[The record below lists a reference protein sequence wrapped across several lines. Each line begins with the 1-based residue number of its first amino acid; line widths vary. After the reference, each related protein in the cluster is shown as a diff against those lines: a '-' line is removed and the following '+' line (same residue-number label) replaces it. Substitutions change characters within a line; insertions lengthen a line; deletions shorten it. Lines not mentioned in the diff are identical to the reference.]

1 MSRSAHIIQ
10 KISDLPEHYNCVDI
24 LEHNLAERPDK
35 IALYSVEREMT
46 FRQVSQEVNQA
57 GNALKKLGVR
67 IGDCVALISLDLPEW
82 VTSFFGIL
90 KVGGVAVGMS
100 TTLTPREYAYMLD
113 DCRARILIVSES
125 LLPQI
130 QKITAERQFL
140 EHVVV
145 IGQPARKSDLAYV
158 DWIKGESTE
167 LSTAPTHRDDFCTLN
182 YTSGTTGN
190 PKGIPHAHK
199 DMPISS
205 QLYTVNK
212 LGLTENDRTFS
223 VARLFFTYGLGV
235 TLFSSW
241 HVGASTVLCSKP
253 PRVATNVLETID
265 RFKPTFLFSVP
276 TAYASLLAVE
286 GFERYDLSS
295 LRMCVA
301 AGEALP
307 VPVWHSWKEKTGLKI
322 VESMGTTEAFALFLS
337 NDPNDP
343 HCDTTGKV
351 VEGFELKIMDE
362 NGQEVRPGEIGDLFV
377 KGETFSLFYLH
388 QYQRTQYYFRG
399 EWLYTGDKFYAD
411 EEGFYHYAG
420 RADDMLKVGGIWVSP
435 VEIEH
440 TLRTHE
446 AVFEC
451 CVMGYPDRDELI
463 KPKAFIGLR
472 KGYTPSEELGNQLI
486 EHCKANMAA
495 YKRPR
500 WIEFMSEL
508 PKTATGK
515 IQRSALRYVA
525 TR

>member
-1 MSRSAHIIQ
+1 M
-10 KISDLPEHYNCVDI
+10 KISDLPDHYNCVDM
-24 LEHNLAERPDK
+24 LEHNLAKRADK

-67 IGDCVALISLDLPEW
+67 IGDSVALISLDLPEW

-100 TTLTPREYAYMLD
+100 TTLTPTDYAYMLD
-113 DCRARILIVSES
+113 DCRARILIVSEN

-130 QKITAERQFL
+130 EEIRAERQFL

-145 IGQPARKSDLAYV
+145 IGRPARKSHLAYE

-167 LSTAPTHRDDFCTLN
+167 LAAAPTHRDDFCTLN
-182 YTSGTTGN
+182 YTSGTTGQ

-205 QLYTVNK
+205 QLYTVNT
-212 LGLTENDRTFS
+212 LGLNENDRTFS

-235 TLFSSW
+235 NLFSAW
-241 HVGASTVLCSKP
+241 HVGASMVLCSKP
-253 PRVATNVLETID
+253 PRVPTNVLETIA

-286 GFERYDLSS
+286 GFEQYDLSS

-307 VPVWHSWKEKTGLKI
+307 AGLWHSWKQKTGLGI

-337 NDPNDP
+337 NDPADP
-343 HCDTTGKV
+343 HCDTTGKL
-351 VEGFELKIMDE
+351 VEGFELKITDE
-362 NGQEVRPGEIGDLFV
+362 NGRQVPCGEIGDLFV
-377 KGETFSLFYLH
+377 KGETFSLYYLH
-388 QYQRTQYYFRG
+388 QYHKSQQYFRG
-399 EWLYTGDKFYAD
+399 EWLYTGDKFSVDA
-411 EEGFYHYAG
+411 EGYYHYAG
-420 RADDMLKVGGIWVSP
+420 RADDMLKAGGIWVSP

-463 KPKAFIGLR
+463 KPKAFVGLR
-472 KGYTPSEELGNQLI
+472 KGYTPSDELANELI
-486 EHCKANMAA
+486 AYCKANMAA

-515 IQRSALRYVA
+515 IQRSALRYPA
-525 TR
+525 TGR

>member
-1 MSRSAHIIQ
+1 M
-10 KISDLPEHYNCVDI
+10 DI
-24 LEHNLAERPDK
+24 LEHNLVQRADK
-35 IALYSVEREMT
+35 TALYSAEREMT
-46 FRQVSQEVNQA
+46 FRQVSQEVNQV
-57 GNALKKLGVR
+57 GNALKKRGVR
-67 IGDCVALISLDLPEW
+67 IGDAVALLSLDLPEW
-82 VTSFFGIL
+82 VTSFFGVL
-90 KVGGVAVGMS
+90 KVGGVAAGMS
-100 TTLTPREYAYMLD
+100 TTLTPKEYAYMLD
-113 DCRARILIVSES
+113 DCRARILIVSEN
-125 LLPQI
+125 LLPHVEEFQ
-130 QKITAERQFL
+130 AGRQYL
-140 EHVVV
+140 EHVIV
-145 IGQPARKSDLAYV
+145 IGKPSHKSHVAYADFIKDESAELAAAR
-158 DWIKGESTE
+158 
-167 LSTAPTHRDDFCTLN
+167 THRDDFCTLN
-182 YTSGTTGN
+182 YTSGTTGQ

-235 TLFSSW
+235 NLFSSW
-241 HVGASTVLCSKP
+241 HVGASMVLCSKP
-253 PRVATNVLETID
+253 PRVPANVLETIA

-276 TAYASLLAVE
+276 TAYASLLAAE
-286 GFERYDLSS
+286 GFEQYDLSS

-307 VPVWHSWKEKTGLKI
+307 APLWHTWKEKTGLEI

-337 NDPNDP
+337 NQPGAAR
-343 HCDTTGKV
+343 CDTTGKG
-351 VEGFELKIMDE
+351 VEGFELKITDE
-362 NGQEVRPGEIGDLFV
+362 NGREVPPGEIGDLFV

-388 QYQRTQYYFRG
+388 QYHKTQQYFRG
-399 EWLYTGDKFYAD
+399 EWLYTGDKFYVD

-420 RADDMLKVGGIWVSP
+420 RADDMLKAGGIWVSP

-446 AVFEC
+446 AVYEC

-463 KPKAFIGLR
+463 KPKAFVVLR
-472 KGYTPSEELGNQLI
+472 KSHSPSDEMAKELV

-500 WIEFMSEL
+500 WIEFMSDL

-515 IQRSALRYVA
+515 IQRSALRYTPA
-525 TR
+525 GRHA